1 MGYALEQLGSARC
14 KEIAATLFTVEKDYA
29 GRSVLHGFCPIHG
42 DKASSSFAY
51 NYAGDWYKCQS
62 CGAGGDLVKLW
73 CELHGL
79 DAHGDGFIQFK
90 KEFVEDSAP
99 GAPRRQKPKAPEGDV
114 VDRSGWRQQRLPE
127 VLVPEGDLAALPPL
141 PADAV
146 EQLGKARGWT
156 PATIAALDLRQYK
169 DSRGNQRIAIPIR
182 TADGGLGNIRL
193 YQPGAAQ
200 FKMISWYDHKCKAC
214 GGAWKKVKNEKVC
227 KECGAAPND
236 YGRSR
241 LFPPPSA
248 WKQGTLWLCEGEPDT
263 ICALSMGL
271 NAATQT
277 AGCGTWPDEFS
288 EELEG
293 RDVVICYDAD
303 QAGHKGALKAAESI
317 AHHAKSVRVIVW
329 PELMGEPRG

>member
-1 MGYALEQLGSARC
+1 MGYALDQLGSARC
-14 KEIAATLFTVEKDYA
+14 KEIAESLFQVEKDYS

-42 DKASSSFAY
+42 DMESSSFAY
-51 NYAGDWYKCQS
+51 NYAGDWYKCRS
-62 CGAGGDLVKLW
+62 CQAGGDLVKLW
-73 CELHGL
+73 CELNGL
-79 DAHGDGFIQFK
+79 DPHGEGFVAFK
-90 KEFVEDSAP
+90 KEFVEDSTPAS
-99 GAPRRQKPKAPEGDV
+99 RRPKAKAPEGDV

-127 VLVPEGDLAALPPL
+127 VLVPEEDLAALPPL
-141 PADAV
+141 PAEVV
-146 EQLGKARGWT
+146 EKLGKDRGWT
-156 PATIAALDLRQYK
+156 PATIASLDLRQYK
-169 DSRGNQRIAIPIR
+169 DHRGNQRIAIPVR

-200 FKMISWYDHKCKAC
+200 FKVISWYDHRCKAC
-214 GGAWKKVKNEKVC
+214 GGAWRKVKNEKVC
-227 KECGAAPND
+227 TECGAAPND

-263 ICALSMGL
+263 IRALSAGL
-271 NAATQT
+271 NAVTQT

-288 EELEG
+288 EELRD

-303 QAGHKGALKAAESI
+303 QAGHKGAMKAAEAI
-317 AHHAKSVRVIVW
+317 ALHAKSVRVIVW